1 MQNTT
6 NLFPIAEDEESLDY
20 LAMHNIKIQNV
31 LRQILEK
38 RAKLGEYSEELEQ
51 IYLSSSEARRLEL
64 AHALYRDE
72 CLARKYE
79 TAQTVQEIEEAR
91 MLDDSFADGVPVE
104 IVDTAQT
111 VQEIEEARML
121 DDFFANGVPVEIV
134 DTAQT
139 VQEIEEARMLDDF
152 FANEVPVEIVDTA
165 LLPENAFFP
174 FDSGVQGLE
183 HGIQS
188 GVAEM
193 PFIVESVIAVLSL

>member
-6 NLFPIAEDEESLDY
+6 NLFTIAKDEECLDY
-20 LAMHNIKIQNV
+20 LAMHNVKIQNV

-79 TAQTVQEIEEAR
+79 TAHTFQTVEQIEREKAR
-91 MLDDSFADGVPVE
+91 MLDDSFADG
-104 IVDTAQT
+104 
-111 VQEIEEARML
+111 
-121 DDFFANGVPVEIV
+121 
-134 DTAQT
+134 
-139 VQEIEEARMLDDF
+139 
-152 FANEVPVEIVDTA
+152 VPVEIVDTA

-188 GVAEM
+188 VVAEM

>member
-1 MQNTT
+1 MQNPT
-6 NLFPIAEDEESLDY
+6 NLFPIAEDEEGLDY

-31 LRQILEK
+31 LRQILNK
-38 RAKLGEYSEELEQ
+38 SVKLGEYSEELEQ
-51 IYLSSSEARRLEL
+51 IHLSSLEARRLEL

-72 CLARKYE
+72 CLSRKYE
-79 TAQTVQEIEEAR
+79 TAHTLMRTEFQTVEQIEIEEAR

-121 DDFFANGVPVEIV
+121 DDFFADG
-134 DTAQT
+134 
-139 VQEIEEARMLDDF
+139 
-152 FANEVPVEIVDTA
+152 VPVEIVDTA

>member
-6 NLFPIAEDEESLDY
+6 NLFTIAKDEECLDY
-20 LAMHNIKIQNV
+20 LAMHNVKIQNV

-79 TAQTVQEIEEAR
+79 TAHTFQMRTEFQTVQQIEEVR
-91 MLDDSFADGVPVE
+91 MLENAFADG
-104 IVDTAQT
+104 
-111 VQEIEEARML
+111 
-121 DDFFANGVPVEIV
+121 
-134 DTAQT
+134 
-139 VQEIEEARMLDDF
+139 
-152 FANEVPVEIVDTA
+152 VPVEIVDTA

-174 FDSGVQGLE
+174 FDSGVQGLG

-188 GVAEM
+188 GVAKM
-193 PFIVESVIAVLSL
+193 PLVVESVVAFLGL

>member
-1 MQNTT
+1 MQNPT
-6 NLFPIAEDEESLDY
+6 NLFPIAEDEEGLDY

-31 LRQILEK
+31 LRQILNK
-38 RAKLGEYSEELEQ
+38 SVKLGEYSEELEQ
-51 IYLSSSEARRLEL
+51 IHLSSLEARRLEL

-72 CLARKYE
+72 CLSRKYE
-79 TAQTVQEIEEAR
+79 TAHTFQMRTEFQTVEQI
-91 MLDDSFADGVPVE
+91 
-104 IVDTAQT
+104 
-111 VQEIEEARML
+111 EIEEARML
-121 DDFFANGVPVEIV
+121 DDFFADG
-134 DTAQT
+134 
-139 VQEIEEARMLDDF
+139 
-152 FANEVPVEIVDTA
+152 VPVEIVDTA

>member
-1 MQNTT
+1 MQNPT
-6 NLFPIAEDEESLDY
+6 NLFPIAEDEECLDY

-31 LRQILEK
+31 LRQILDK
-38 RAKLGEYSEELEQ
+38 SVKLGEYSEELEQ
-51 IYLSSSEARRLEL
+51 IHLSSLEARRLEL
-64 AHALYRDE
+64 AHALYKDE
-72 CLARKYE
+72 CLARKYFQMR
-79 TAQTVQEIEEAR
+79 TQFQTVEQIEIEEAR
-91 MLDDSFADGVPVE
+91 MLDDSSADGVPVE
-104 IVDTAQT
+104 TVDTAQT

-121 DDFFANGVPVEIV
+121 DDFFA
-134 DTAQT
+134 
-139 VQEIEEARMLDDF
+139 
-152 FANEVPVEIVDTA
+152 DTA